1 MIKLLIIA
9 DDFTGALD
17 TGVQFAG
24 RGANTLVVTDLQYD
38 FHDIEENVDVLV
50 MVTESRH
57 IDPEEA
63 YKVVY
68 DISKRA
74 ILAGI
79 SNIYKKTDSA
89 LRGNIGAELKGLMD
103 GAGIKTLPFIPA
115 FPALQRITKDGVH
128 YIEGVPVAESIFGKD
143 PFEPIRYS
151 SVEEIISGQI
161 KVPVVIQRN
170 GKPIENQEGIHVFDA
185 ETEEDLQ
192 RIGEILN
199 IDGIRFSAGCAGFAA
214 TLADLLNIRGTAF
227 KGERLEENLF
237 IACGSVNPVTIRQ
250 MRKAKAEG
258 FPQVHLTPEQKLE
271 KEWLQKDTSRK
282 EIEEWLRRAGAEK
295 RFILDVND
303 PDGQEDTNRYKEA
316 HGLTTEDLR
325 VSISENFAAI
335 MKRLLDDG
343 LRATVLCTGGDTLM
357 ALMQVLGIYE
367 LTPLYELSPG
377 VVATKFHYQGRTYN
391 MISKSGGIGDEDL
404 LLKIAEMIF

>member
-214 TLADLLNIRGTAF
+214 MLADLLNIRGTAF

-250 MRKAKAEG
+250 MRKAKEEG
-258 FPQVHLTPEQKLE
+258 FSQVHLTPEQKLE

-367 LTPLYELSPG
+367 LTPLYELAPG
-377 VVATKFHYQGRTYN
+377 VVTTKFQYCGRTYN
-391 MISKSGGIGDEDL
+391 MISKSGGIGDENLLIELADL
-404 LLKIAEMIF
+404 IN

>member
-38 FHDIEENVDVLV
+38 FHDIEEHVDVLV

-74 ILAGI
+74 ILAGV

-199 IDGIRFSAGCAGFAA
+199 IDGIRFSSGCAGFAA

-367 LTPLYELSPG
+367 LIPLYELSPG
-377 VVATKFHYQGRTYN
+377 VVATKFLYQGRTYN
-391 MISKSGGIGDEDL
+391 MISKSGGIGEEDL